1 MNNPVQVIKVYDSPQ
16 QFYDHVA
23 PFLTKDKAMNSLM
36 LRLGQNFA
44 KNIPSIK
51 EDAATGSKG
60 GCVFLTAAFVADA
73 CVAAVMLSKPSPKTC
88 NMIVTETADAK
99 VVAALGAT
107 VLEAY
112 TKEQVQPSALLG
124 ETATVERYAEAFSQ
138 KGFST
143 KPMMEQ
149 GIYRCR
155 EVIAPKADPA
165 LGFRQATEADR
176 RKLPEWLTAFA
187 AEVMPGS
194 ESEVDG
200 EELFERKLAAGE
212 LFVLEKRTS
221 EDQSNTQ
228 PDSAQLVAMV
238 ASPQGLPTTRFVNW
252 VYTPPS
258 LRRRGY
264 GSYVTA
270 SLSQHLLDQGMEEL
284 HLYTDMANPTS
295 NKIYQEIGY
304 QFVGHSRMLGL
315 AKAEG

>member
-1 MNNPVQVIKVYDSPQ
+1 MENPVQIKVYDSPQ
-16 QFYDHVA
+16 QFYEQVA

-44 KNIPSIK
+44 KNIPSI
-51 EDAATGSKG
+51 EADVADGCKG

-88 NMIVTETADAK
+88 NMIVTETADAN
-99 VVAALGAT
+99 VVAALSST

-112 TKEQVQPSALLG
+112 TKDGVQPSALLG
-124 ETATVERYAEAFSQ
+124 ETSTVERYAEVFIK

-143 KPMMEQ
+143 EPMMEQ

-155 EVIAPKADPA
+155 EVIAPKANPA
-165 LGFRQATEADR
+165 LGFRQAAKSDQ
-176 RKLPEWLTAFA
+176 KQLPEWLTAFA

-212 LFVLEKRTS
+212 LFVLEKKTS
-221 EDQSNTQ
+221 EDHSNTKS
-228 PDSAQLVAMV
+228 DSAQLVAMV

-270 SLSQHLLDQGMEEL
+270 SLSQYLLDEGMEEL

-304 QFVGHSRMLGL
+304 QLVGHSRMLGL
-315 AKAEG
+315 KVDGR